1 MELVNKLVMI
11 CLIRKKIQSLSLK
24 KEKYIYSAACNSHY
38 LKNEECTSSYVYE
51 KMYEFLRCVNLKRMK
66 EKGYLFFFPEDDG
79 SMKHSVKFFR
89 Q

>member
-51 KMYEFLRCVNLKRMK
+51 KMYEFLRCVNLKPILR
-66 EKGYLFFFPEDDG
+66 KGYIFFFRKMMEA
-79 SMKHSVKFFR
+79 
-89 Q
+89 